1 MTHDDSFDGSVDARG
16 AADKSECV
24 RRSVLRGAVVL
35 GAVGVGG
42 ALSFIGGG
50 SSGSASLIS
59 ARGTTPVAGTGAA
72 AAPAGA
78 APAGAAPAG
87 AAPAAGAPA
96 GARAAKG
103 RLVGPASK
111 IPVGGGAI
119 FDKAQVV
126 VTQPTAGVYKAFD
139 AMCTHEKCILA
150 EVADGTIN
158 CACHG
163 GKFSITDG
171 SAVQIPPIDP
181 LPPKTVTVAGGK
193 VYVA

>member
-1 MTHDDSFDGSVDARG
+1 MTHDDSSDGFVDSPG

-35 GAVGVGG
+35 GAVGAGG

-50 SSGSASLIS
+50 SSRSSASLTS
-59 ARGTTPVAGTGAA
+59 A

-78 APAGAAPAG
+78 A
-87 AAPAAGAPA
+87 AAPAAAAPA
-96 GARAAKG
+96 AAGAAAAPAAAAGAKKKA
-103 RLVGPASK
+103 LGPVTA
-111 IPVGGGAI
+111 IPVGGGVI
-119 FDKAQVV
+119 YEKAQTV

-150 EVADGTIN
+150 DVSGGTIN

-163 GKFSITDG
+163 GKYSITDG
-171 SAVQIPPIDP
+171 SVVKIPPVAP
-181 LPPKTVTVAGGK
+181 LAPKTVAVEAGK
-193 VYVA
+193 VYLT